1 MWDFFY
7 IKKSF
12 MKRVAIQG
20 IAGSFHDI
28 AAREYFDNEEIE
40 IVPCETFSK
49 VFQAMKSDSS
59 LISLVA
65 IENTIAGSLL
75 QNHQL
80 LKNSGLRIA
89 GEHKLRIKHNLVA
102 LHGQELNEIKEV
114 YSHPIALMQCGE
126 FLNENKG
133 IKAIEYDDTASSAKM
148 ISELNEKGKAAICGE
163 EAASIYGLDILA
175 KGIETNKRNFTR
187 FLVLA
192 DPWLVE
198 DLNRTRTPNKATL
211 AFVLPHEEGSLAQI
225 LSILSYYKM
234 NLTKIQSM
242 PIIGHE
248 WEYEFF
254 IDLRF
259 NNYLRY
265 KQSLDAI
272 EPLTKGLTILGEYEE
287 GRQTL

>member
-1 MWDFFY
+1 
-7 IKKSF
+7 

-28 AAREYFDNEEIE
+28 AAREYFKDEEIE
-40 IVPCETFSK
+40 IVPCETFAQ
-49 VFQAMKSDSS
+49 VFQTMKSDTS

-80 LKNSGLRIA
+80 LKNSGLKIA

-102 LHGQELNEIKEV
+102 IAGQSIEDIKEV

-126 FLNENKG
+126 FLGQNKG

-148 ISELNEKGKAAICGE
+148 IAELNETGKAAICGE
-163 EAASIYGLDILA
+163 EAAQIYGLEILA

-192 DPWLVE
+192 DPWMVD
-198 DLNRTRTPNKATL
+198 DLNQKKQPNKASL

-254 IDLRF
+254 VDLRF
-259 NNYLRY
+259 EDYLRF

-272 EPLTKGLTILGEYEE
+272 GPLTKGLTILGEYQE
-287 GRQTL
+287 GKQTL

>member
-1 MWDFFY
+1 
-7 IKKSF
+7 

-28 AAREYFDNEEIE
+28 AAREYFKDEEIE
-40 IVPCETFSK
+40 IVPCETFAQ
-49 VFQAMKSDSS
+49 VFQTMKSDTS

-80 LKNSGLRIA
+80 LKNSGLKIA

-102 LHGQELNEIKEV
+102 IAGQSIEDIKEV

-126 FLNENKG
+126 FLGQNKG

-148 ISELNEKGKAAICGE
+148 IAELNETGKAAICGE
-163 EAASIYGLDILA
+163 EAAQIYGLEILS

-192 DPWLVE
+192 DPWMVD
-198 DLNRTRTPNKATL
+198 DLNQKRQPNKASL
-211 AFVLPHEEGSLAQI
+211 AFVLPHEEGSLAQV

-254 IDLRF
+254 VDLRF
-259 NNYLRY
+259 EDYLRF

-272 EPLTKGLTILGEYEE
+272 GPLTKGLTILGEYQE
-287 GRQTL
+287 GKQTL

>member
-1 MWDFFY
+1 
-7 IKKSF
+7 

-28 AAREYFDNEEIE
+28 AAREYFKDEEIE
-40 IVPCETFSK
+40 IVPCETFAQ
-49 VFQAMKSDSS
+49 VFQTMKSDTS

-80 LKNSGLRIA
+80 LKNSGLKIA

-102 LHGQELNEIKEV
+102 IAGQSVEDIKEV

-126 FLNENKG
+126 FLGQNKG

-148 ISELNEKGKAAICGE
+148 IAELNETGKAAICGE
-163 EAASIYGLDILA
+163 EAAQIYGLEILS

-192 DPWLVE
+192 DPWMVD
-198 DLNRTRTPNKATL
+198 DLNQKRQPNKASL

-254 IDLRF
+254 VDLRF
-259 NNYLRY
+259 EDYLRF

-272 EPLTKGLTILGEYEE
+272 GPLTKGLTILGEYQE
-287 GRQTL
+287 GKQTL

>member
-1 MWDFFY
+1 
-7 IKKSF
+7 

-28 AAREYFDNEEIE
+28 AAREYFKDEEIE
-40 IVPCETFSK
+40 IVPCETFAQ
-49 VFQAMKSDSS
+49 VFQTMKSDTS

-80 LKNSGLRIA
+80 LKNSGLKIA

-102 LHGQELNEIKEV
+102 IAGQSVEDIKEV

-126 FLNENKG
+126 FLGQNKG

-148 ISELNEKGKAAICGE
+148 IAELNETGKAAICGE
-163 EAASIYGLDILA
+163 EAAQIYGLEILA

-192 DPWLVE
+192 DPWMVD
-198 DLNRTRTPNKATL
+198 DLNPKKQPNKASL

-254 IDLRF
+254 VDLRF
-259 NNYLRY
+259 EDYLRF

-272 EPLTKGLTILGEYEE
+272 GPLTKGLTILGEYQE
-287 GRQTL
+287 GKQTL

>member
-1 MWDFFY
+1 
-7 IKKSF
+7 

-28 AAREYFDNEEIE
+28 AAREYFKDEEIE
-40 IVPCETFSK
+40 IVPCETFAQ
-49 VFQAMKSDSS
+49 VFQTMKSDTS

-80 LKNSGLRIA
+80 LKNSGLKIA

-102 LHGQELNEIKEV
+102 IAGQSVEDIKEV

-126 FLNENKG
+126 FLGQNKG

-148 ISELNEKGKAAICGE
+148 IAELNETGKAAICGE
-163 EAASIYGLDILA
+163 EAAQIYGLEILA

-192 DPWLVE
+192 DPWMVD
-198 DLNRTRTPNKATL
+198 DLNQKRQPNKASL
-211 AFVLPHEEGSLAQI
+211 AFVLPHEEGSLAQV

-254 IDLRF
+254 VDLRF
-259 NNYLRY
+259 EDYLRF

-272 EPLTKGLTILGEYEE
+272 GPLTKGLTILGEYQE
-287 GRQTL
+287 GKQTL

>member
-1 MWDFFY
+1 
-7 IKKSF
+7 

-28 AAREYFDNEEIE
+28 AAREYFKDEEIE
-40 IVPCETFSK
+40 VVPCETFAQ
-49 VFQAMKSDSS
+49 VFQTMKSDTS

-80 LKNSGLRIA
+80 LKNSGLKIA

-102 LHGQELNEIKEV
+102 IAGQSVEDIKEV

-126 FLNENKG
+126 FLGQNKG

-148 ISELNEKGKAAICGE
+148 IAELNETGKAAICGE
-163 EAASIYGLDILA
+163 EAAQIYGLEILS

-192 DPWLVE
+192 DPWMVD
-198 DLNRTRTPNKATL
+198 DLNQKKQPNKASL

-254 IDLRF
+254 VDLRF
-259 NNYLRY
+259 EDYLRF

-272 EPLTKGLTILGEYEE
+272 GPLTKGLTILGEYQE
-287 GRQTL
+287 GKQTL

>member
-1 MWDFFY
+1 
-7 IKKSF
+7 

-28 AAREYFDNEEIE
+28 AAREYFKDEEIE
-40 IVPCETFSK
+40 IVPCETFSQ
-49 VFQAMKSDSS
+49 VFQTMKSDTS
-59 LISLVA
+59 LISIVA

-80 LKNSGLRIA
+80 LKNSGLKIA

-102 LHGQELNEIKEV
+102 IAGQSIEDIKEV

-126 FLNENKG
+126 FLGQNKG

-148 ISELNEKGKAAICGE
+148 IAELNESGKAAICGE
-163 EAASIYGLDILA
+163 EAAKIYGLEILA

>member
-1 MWDFFY
+1 
-7 IKKSF
+7 

-28 AAREYFDNEEIE
+28 AAREYFKDEEIE
-40 IVPCETFSK
+40 IVPCETFAQ
-49 VFQAMKSDSS
+49 VFQTMKSDTS

-80 LKNSGLRIA
+80 LKNSGLKIA

-102 LHGQELNEIKEV
+102 IAGQSVEDIKEV

-126 FLNENKG
+126 FLGQNKG

-148 ISELNEKGKAAICGE
+148 VAELNETGKAAICGE
-163 EAASIYGLDILA
+163 EAAQIYGLEILA

-192 DPWLVE
+192 DPWMVD
-198 DLNRTRTPNKATL
+198 DLNQKKQPNKASL

-248 WEYEFF
+248 WYTF
-254 IDLRF
+254 ISMLCWH
-259 NNYLRY
+259 LSWGQ
-265 KQSLDAI
+265 QS
-272 EPLTKGLTILGEYEE
+272 
-287 GRQTL
+287 

>member
-1 MWDFFY
+1 
-7 IKKSF
+7 

-28 AAREYFDNEEIE
+28 AAREYFKDEEIE
-40 IVPCETFSK
+40 IVPCETFAQ
-49 VFQAMKSDSS
+49 VFQTMKSDTS

-80 LKNSGLRIA
+80 LKNSGLKIA

-102 LHGQELNEIKEV
+102 IAGQSIEDIKEV

-126 FLNENKG
+126 FLGQNKG

-148 ISELNEKGKAAICGE
+148 IAELNETGKAAICGE
-163 EAASIYGLDILA
+163 EAAQIYGLEILT

-192 DPWLVE
+192 DPWMVD
-198 DLNRTRTPNKATL
+198 DLNQKKQPNKASL

-254 IDLRF
+254 VDLRF
-259 NNYLRY
+259 EDYLRF

-272 EPLTKGLTILGEYEE
+272 GPLTKGLTILGEYQE
-287 GRQTL
+287 GKQTL

>member
-1 MWDFFY
+1 
-7 IKKSF
+7 

-28 AAREYFDNEEIE
+28 AAREYFKGEEIE
-40 IVPCETFSK
+40 IVPCETFAQ
-49 VFQAMKSDSS
+49 VFQTMKSDTS

-80 LKNSGLRIA
+80 LKNSGLKIA

-102 LHGQELNEIKEV
+102 IAGQSVEDIKEV

-126 FLNENKG
+126 FLGQNKG

-148 ISELNEKGKAAICGE
+148 IAELNETGKAAICGE
-163 EAASIYGLDILA
+163 EAAQIYGLEILS

-192 DPWLVE
+192 DPWMVD
-198 DLNRTRTPNKATL
+198 DLNQKKQPNKASL

-254 IDLRF
+254 VDLRF
-259 NNYLRY
+259 EDYLRF

-272 EPLTKGLTILGEYEE
+272 GPLTKGLTILGEYQE
-287 GRQTL
+287 GKQTL

>member
-1 MWDFFY
+1 
-7 IKKSF
+7 

-28 AAREYFDNEEIE
+28 AAREYFKDEEIE
-40 IVPCETFSK
+40 IVPCETFAQ
-49 VFQAMKSDSS
+49 VFQTLKSDTS

-80 LKNSGLRIA
+80 LKNSGLKIA

-102 LHGQELNEIKEV
+102 IAGQSVEDIKEV

-126 FLNENKG
+126 FLGQNKG

-148 ISELNEKGKAAICGE
+148 IAELNETGKAAICGE
-163 EAASIYGLDILA
+163 EAAQIYGLEILS

-192 DPWLVE
+192 DPWMVD
-198 DLNRTRTPNKATL
+198 DLNQKKQPNKASL

-254 IDLRF
+254 VDLRF
-259 NNYLRY
+259 EDYLRF

-272 EPLTKGLTILGEYEE
+272 GPLTKGLTILGEYQE
-287 GRQTL
+287 GKQTL

>member
-1 MWDFFY
+1 
-7 IKKSF
+7 

-28 AAREYFDNEEIE
+28 AAREYFKDEEIE
-40 IVPCETFSK
+40 IVPCETFAQ
-49 VFQAMKSDSS
+49 VFQTMKSDTS

-80 LKNSGLRIA
+80 LKNSGLKIA

-102 LHGQELNEIKEV
+102 IAGQSVEDIKEV
-114 YSHPIALMQCGE
+114 YSHPIALMQCGD
-126 FLNENKG
+126 FLGQNKG

-148 ISELNEKGKAAICGE
+148 IAELNETGKAAICGE
-163 EAASIYGLDILA
+163 EAAQIYGLEILA

-192 DPWLVE
+192 DPWMVD
-198 DLNRTRTPNKATL
+198 DLNQKKQPNKASL

-254 IDLRF
+254 VDLRF
-259 NNYLRY
+259 EDYLRF

-272 EPLTKGLTILGEYEE
+272 GPLTKGLTILGEYQE
-287 GRQTL
+287 GKQTL

>member
-1 MWDFFY
+1 
-7 IKKSF
+7 

-28 AAREYFDNEEIE
+28 AAREYFKGEEIE
-40 IVPCETFSK
+40 IVPCETFAQ
-49 VFQAMKSDSS
+49 VFQTMKSDTS

-80 LKNSGLRIA
+80 LKNSGLKIA

-102 LHGQELNEIKEV
+102 ITGQSVEDIKEV

-126 FLNENKG
+126 FLGQNKG

-148 ISELNEKGKAAICGE
+148 IAELNETGKAAICGE
-163 EAASIYGLDILA
+163 EAAQIYGLEILS

-192 DPWLVE
+192 DPWMVD
-198 DLNRTRTPNKATL
+198 DLNQKKQPNKASL

-254 IDLRF
+254 VDLRF
-259 NNYLRY
+259 EDYLRF

-272 EPLTKGLTILGEYEE
+272 GPLTKGLTILGEYQE
-287 GRQTL
+287 GKQTL

>member
-1 MWDFFY
+1 
-7 IKKSF
+7 

-28 AAREYFDNEEIE
+28 AAREYFKDEEIE
-40 IVPCETFSK
+40 IVPCETFAQ
-49 VFQAMKSDSS
+49 VFQTMKSDTS

-80 LKNSGLRIA
+80 LKNSGLKIA

-102 LHGQELNEIKEV
+102 IAGQSVEDIKEV

-126 FLNENKG
+126 FLGQNKG

-148 ISELNEKGKAAICGE
+148 VAELNETGKAAICGE
-163 EAASIYGLDILA
+163 EAAQIYGLEILA

-192 DPWLVE
+192 DPWMVD
-198 DLNRTRTPNKATL
+198 DLNQKKQPNKASL

-254 IDLRF
+254 VDLRF
-259 NNYLRY
+259 EDYLRF

-272 EPLTKGLTILGEYEE
+272 GPLTKGLTILGEYQE
-287 GRQTL
+287 GKQTL

>member
-1 MWDFFY
+1 
-7 IKKSF
+7 

-28 AAREYFDNEEIE
+28 AAREYFKDEEIE
-40 IVPCETFSK
+40 IVPCETFAQ
-49 VFQAMKSDSS
+49 VFQTMKSDTS

-80 LKNSGLRIA
+80 LKNSGLKIA

-102 LHGQELNEIKEV
+102 IAGQSVEDIKEV

-126 FLNENKG
+126 FLGQNKG

-148 ISELNEKGKAAICGE
+148 IAELNETGKAAICGE
-163 EAASIYGLDILA
+163 EAAQIYGLEILS

-192 DPWLVE
+192 DPWMVD
-198 DLNRTRTPNKATL
+198 DLNQKKQPNKAIL

-254 IDLRF
+254 VDLRF
-259 NNYLRY
+259 EDYLRF

-272 EPLTKGLTILGEYEE
+272 GPLTKGLTILGEYQE
-287 GRQTL
+287 GKQTL

>member
-1 MWDFFY
+1 M
-7 IKKSF
+7 
-12 MKRVAIQG
+12 
-20 IAGSFHDI
+20 
-28 AAREYFDNEEIE
+28 
-40 IVPCETFSK
+40 
-49 VFQAMKSDSS
+49 
-59 LISLVA
+59 
-65 IENTIAGSLL
+65 
-75 QNHQL
+75 
-80 LKNSGLRIA
+80 LKNSGLKIA

-102 LHGQELNEIKEV
+102 IAGQSIEDIKEV

-126 FLNENKG
+126 FLGQNKG

-148 ISELNEKGKAAICGE
+148 IAELNESGKAAICGE
-163 EAASIYGLDILA
+163 EAAKIYGLEILA

-211 AFVLPHEEGSLAQI
+211 AFVLPHEEGSLAQV

-254 IDLRF
+254 VDLRF
-259 NNYLRY
+259 EDYLRF

-272 EPLTKGLTILGEYEE
+272 GPLTKGLTILGEYQE

>member
-1 MWDFFY
+1 
-7 IKKSF
+7 

-28 AAREYFDNEEIE
+28 AAREYFKDEEIE
-40 IVPCETFSK
+40 IVPCETFSQ
-49 VFQAMKSDSS
+49 VFQTMKSDTS

-80 LKNSGLRIA
+80 LKNSGLKIA

-102 LHGQELNEIKEV
+102 IAGQSIEDIKEV

-126 FLNENKG
+126 FLGQNKG

-148 ISELNEKGKAAICGE
+148 IAELNESGKAAICGE
-163 EAASIYGLDILA
+163 EAAKIYGLEILA

-192 DPWLVE
+192 DPWMVD
-198 DLNRTRTPNKATL
+198 DLNQKRQPNKASL
-211 AFVLPHEEGSLAQI
+211 AFVLPHEEGSLAQV

-254 IDLRF
+254 VDLRF
-259 NNYLRY
+259 EDYLRF

-272 EPLTKGLTILGEYEE
+272 GPLTKGLTILGEYQE

>member
-1 MWDFFY
+1 
-7 IKKSF
+7 

-28 AAREYFDNEEIE
+28 AAREYFKDEEIE
-40 IVPCETFSK
+40 IVPCETFEQ
-49 VFQAMKSDSS
+49 VFQTMKCDTS
-59 LISLVA
+59 LISLIA

-80 LKNSGLRIA
+80 LKNSGLKIA

-102 LHGQELNEIKEV
+102 IAGQSIEDIKEV

-126 FLNENKG
+126 FLGQNKG

-148 ISELNEKGKAAICGE
+148 IAELNESGKAAICGE
-163 EAASIYGLDILA
+163 EAAKIYGLEILA

-192 DPWLVE
+192 DPWMVD
-198 DLNRTRTPNKATL
+198 DLNQKRQPNKASL
-211 AFVLPHEEGSLAQI
+211 AFVLPHEEGSLAQV

-254 IDLRF
+254 VDLRF
-259 NNYLRY
+259 EDYLRF

-272 EPLTKGLTILGEYEE
+272 GPLTKGLTILGEYQE

>member
-1 MWDFFY
+1 
-7 IKKSF
+7 

-28 AAREYFDNEEIE
+28 AAREYFKDEEIE
-40 IVPCETFSK
+40 IVPCETFSQ
-49 VFQAMKSDSS
+49 VFQTMKSDTS

-80 LKNSGLRIA
+80 LKNSGLKIA

-102 LHGQELNEIKEV
+102 IAGQSVEDIKEV

-126 FLNENKG
+126 FLGQNKG

-148 ISELNEKGKAAICGE
+148 IAELNETGKAAICGE
-163 EAASIYGLDILA
+163 EAAQIYGLEILA

-192 DPWLVE
+192 DPWMVD
-198 DLNRTRTPNKATL
+198 DLNQKKQPNKASL

-254 IDLRF
+254 VDLRF
-259 NNYLRY
+259 EDYLRF

-272 EPLTKGLTILGEYEE
+272 GPLTKGLTILGEYQE
-287 GRQTL
+287 GKQTL

>member
-1 MWDFFY
+1 
-7 IKKSF
+7 

-28 AAREYFDNEEIE
+28 AAREYFKDEEIE
-40 IVPCETFSK
+40 IVPCETFAQ
-49 VFQAMKSDSS
+49 VFQTMKSDTS

-80 LKNSGLRIA
+80 LKNSGLKIA

-102 LHGQELNEIKEV
+102 IAGQSVEDIKEV

-126 FLNENKG
+126 FLGQNKG

-148 ISELNEKGKAAICGE
+148 IAELNETGKAAICGE
-163 EAASIYGLDILA
+163 EAAQIYGLEILA

-192 DPWLVE
+192 DPWMVD
-198 DLNRTRTPNKATL
+198 DLNQKKQPNKASL

-254 IDLRF
+254 VDLRF
-259 NNYLRY
+259 EDYLRF

-272 EPLTKGLTILGEYEE
+272 GPLTKGLTILGEYQE
-287 GRQTL
+287 GKQTL

>member
-1 MWDFFY
+1 
-7 IKKSF
+7 

-28 AAREYFDNEEIE
+28 AAREYFKDEEIE
-40 IVPCETFSK
+40 IVPCETFAQ
-49 VFQAMKSDSS
+49 VFQTMKGDTS

-80 LKNSGLRIA
+80 LKNSGLKIA

-102 LHGQELNEIKEV
+102 IAGQSVEDIKEV

-126 FLNENKG
+126 FLGQNKG

-148 ISELNEKGKAAICGE
+148 IAELNETGKAAICGE
-163 EAASIYGLDILA
+163 EAAQIYGLEILS

-192 DPWLVE
+192 DPWMVD
-198 DLNRTRTPNKATL
+198 DLNQKKQPNKASL

-254 IDLRF
+254 VDLRF
-259 NNYLRY
+259 EDYLRF

-272 EPLTKGLTILGEYEE
+272 GPLTKGLTILGEYQE
-287 GRQTL
+287 GKQTL

>member
-1 MWDFFY
+1 
-7 IKKSF
+7 

-28 AAREYFDNEEIE
+28 AAREYFNDEEIE
-40 IVPCETFSK
+40 IVACENFSQ
-49 VFQAMKSDSS
+49 VFQTMKSDTS

-80 LKNSGLRIA
+80 LKNSGLKIA

-102 LHGQELNEIKEV
+102 VQGQTIKDINEV

-126 FLNENKG
+126 FLSQNKG

-148 ISELNEKGKAAICGE
+148 VSELNEKGKAAICGE
-163 EAASIYGLDILA
+163 EAASIYGLEILA

-192 DPWLVE
+192 DPWLVDE
-198 DLNRTRTPNKATL
+198 LNNKKQPNKASL

-254 IDLRF
+254 VDLRF
-259 NNYLRY
+259 EDYLRY

-272 EPLTKGLTILGEYEE
+272 SPLTKGLTILGEYQE

>member
-1 MWDFFY
+1 
-7 IKKSF
+7 

-28 AAREYFDNEEIE
+28 AAREYFKDEEIE
-40 IVPCETFSK
+40 IVPCETFAQ
-49 VFQAMKSDSS
+49 VFQTMKSDTS

-80 LKNSGLRIA
+80 LKNSGLKIA

-102 LHGQELNEIKEV
+102 IAGQSIEDIKEV

-126 FLNENKG
+126 FLGQNKG

-148 ISELNEKGKAAICGE
+148 IAELNETGKAAICGE
-163 EAASIYGLDILA
+163 EAAKIYGLEILA

-192 DPWLVE
+192 DPWMVD
-198 DLNRTRTPNKATL
+198 DLNQKRQPNKASL
-211 AFVLPHEEGSLAQI
+211 AFVLPHEEGSLAQV

-254 IDLRF
+254 VDLRF
-259 NNYLRY
+259 EDYLRF

-272 EPLTKGLTILGEYEE
+272 GPLTKGLTILGEYQE

>member
-1 MWDFFY
+1 
-7 IKKSF
+7 

-28 AAREYFDNEEIE
+28 AAREYLDNEEIE